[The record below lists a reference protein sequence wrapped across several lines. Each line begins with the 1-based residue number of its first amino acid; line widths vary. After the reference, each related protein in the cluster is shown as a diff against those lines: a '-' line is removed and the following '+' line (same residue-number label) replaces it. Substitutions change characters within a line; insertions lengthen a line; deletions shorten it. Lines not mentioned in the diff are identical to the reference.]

1 MDIDETRLD
10 VKKKIVKRLK
20 QIDFGAYGT
29 SCMSKSKTLV
39 STFKASSLVGEGT
52 FGKVYVVVLDGNLS
66 TIVKEGVLTEKQY
79 ELAELKRYPKEYLI
93 NKLINSAVTEKI
105 NPNFVLTYA
114 ILFCNNCSMVQRC
127 LSKRWTRLVIFH
139 RLLHRERHHEHRSVR
154 SNDVVLLFPSFVCIG
169 CFDRKYGIYHN
180 DIKADNILVKIIDP
194 VDSTVHFS
202 KYVIEGSGDLTPDF
216 DYLIPIIGMIP
227 FISDFGESEFMKP
240 NSSIDSILLTK
251 RNYGSRY
258 QVLNNRMKKVQMTNL
273 SRQDLKNIDAYPPI
287 EFAYDIK
294 NTINMFNGGSR
305 IQKPGRR
312 SPVFR

>member
-1 MDIDETRLD
+1 MFRDVYRKDGHDLLSFTDYFIENGTMNTEASDLMMLSCCFQVLCALD
-10 VKKKIVKRLK
+10 V
-20 QIDFGAYGT
+20 
-29 SCMSKSKTLV
+29 
-39 STFKASSLVGEGT
+39 
-52 FGKVYVVVLDGNLS
+52 
-66 TIVKEGVLTEKQY
+66 
-79 ELAELKRYPKEYLI
+79 
-93 NKLINSAVTEKI
+93 
-105 NPNFVLTYA
+105 
-114 ILFCNNCSMVQRC
+114 
-127 LSKRWTRLVIFH
+127 
-139 RLLHRERHHEHRSVR
+139 LH
-154 SNDVVLLFPSFVCIG
+154 
-169 CFDRKYGIYHN
+169 RKYGIYHN

-305 IQKPGRR
+305 IQKPGVHPFLGNLNLKHILEKYTTEDHK
-312 SPVFR
+312 SPANFLACQLIYEVFSPIFSDDGTKPKTIYSPYE